1 MDELWTATI
10 YHVLVENDRREHAFL
25 VRTWC
30 ETGSAGSRA
39 EWRGS
44 VEHLATKQRRYF
56 RDLSELTAFILTH
69 QLIDRS
75 DR

>member
-1 MDELWTATI
+1 MR
-10 YHVLVENDRREHAFL
+10 VEKERFEHTFL

-30 ETGSAGSRA
+30 ESGEADAPA

-56 RDLSELTAFILTH
+56 RDFADLCAFILTH
-69 QLIDRS
+69 QLIDS
-75 DR
+75 MKK